1 MLYGSNKVNGVVLIK
16 KNTIPYSLIKNL
28 DDENSEFAMPAIFNI
43 GKNPI
48 YYYSLERLKEVLN
61 TIKKCIEPGDKITHD
76 DLKKQYKK
84 CSLGKQDLTTES
96 LLMPIPMGGKQ
107 HDLLSKI
114 HFENFLNNLPH
125 FFEENGEIMN
135 RRFVATNQ
143 KITARW
149 CATNVKKVGDKY
161 IMTEYGYITKKEAP
175 KTDDM
180 VAFTT
185 IVNELR
191 LSIDASGNCVLGKE
205 NATTIYKSVNLL
217 LKKKHHSSLI
227 KETVQDLLLDEDDAD
242 AVAVEKC
249 INVFSFLVG
258 VVKVDSSRSSRNFI
272 GEESNGLVS
281 QYVQLMPNKK
291 ISSVIRTKLHAWN
304 EQFADFHLDIS
315 TDLRGDIIVK
325 MWYFFIVEQLLFKM
339 LIDLKKVDATEIVKK
354 LEMIQKYKDEIKA
367 LAENNFKNT
376 NRDTYLKILKTFNKG
391 QSKITRWPLSPSN
404 AFPFQSKP
412 EQTLKYLQN
421 KTLQNKTDKIILD
434 TLAMHYKYF
443 LEIKKAPNASEYNN
457 VVDDAAASEYGDD
470 AASEYNNV
478 VDDAASEYNNVVDD
492 AASEYNNVNGN
503 ANDKNSVKLLSHFLY
518 RPYPSIQDEK
528 FYEKLHAK
536 KEFRQSGQ
544 SEKSEKTDKCE
555 KSEKSEKNAQNAF
568 QISPQQQW
576 VANYLSTGTPYNSL
590 LLYWGTGVGKTCAS
604 ISICEQ
610 NLAYYK
616 QNNKKILV
624 IATVGTME
632 NFKKELFNDAKD
644 LEEQKRKLPPGS
656 LQCSGN
662 RYYIAPR
669 KGRGQ
674 DALRKQTIMAKI
686 NEDYEF
692 IAHTSIKS
700 KFNELLHA
708 VNLDADK
715 LLDDKIP
722 LSETQLKRAHS
733 VISSYF
739 SGRLIVIDEIQNIRD
754 DAAEGKTQSKTAQLL
769 ESILTNSENIK
780 LVLMTATPMYD
791 KATEI
796 VYLLNLMLINDK
808 RPKIKESTYFKN
820 GNFRSNKQSEFMA
833 LLRGYVSYVR
843 GNNPETFPKYLVP
856 QPQKGLEIYTPAN
869 LATLTEQAK
878 NFTFVKCELSAS
890 QKKCLDSHKAN
901 KVLSGIP
908 TICCFMANNG
918 KSAADKSK
926 FDTLEKLQEYS
937 PKMRLLVKFI
947 KNEKSGIIFISANY
961 LDIAETVANVL
972 SYYGMTAYHK
982 EAPRLPPS
990 SDKQKHILKGNYAY
1004 LGAHMDVAQRQK
1016 LIDHVINTDANI
1028 SGGLIRVIIGTS
1040 VMDEGVDLKNV
1051 RQIHI
1056 LSPWFN
1062 FSRLDQIIGRGIRHC
1077 SHAALADK
1085 KDRNVTVF
1093 MYCSTNSERK
1103 GDEPFT
1109 SDEEL
1114 YKLSLEKDI
1123 EIKKVELMLRNAAVD
1138 CITNKRGNI
1147 YQGDADNTRNSA
1159 YTSMGKYS
1167 CAGGKGAAAAAAVA
1181 AVNTNT
1187 YQPLLHSKDTI
1198 NRYKNA
1204 IKALFKQQFSYSLL
1218 RIIQLVLKQGKP
1230 TSEEKR
1236 NLYDALTLLFEPES
1250 LHDKH
1255 GRLGRLVFSEGFYH
1269 FQPAYLDHVGNLP
1282 DYYRRTKAPDAP
1294 KKAFLALEANANAAN
1309 SNSASAAPTAAA
1321 NTSTGILGMVYEH
1334 FAEMYVSEDSETVKK
1349 LNLTKEKDETFVA
1362 YANRILKISNNS
1374 GNLKANISYFMDR
1387 LKNKLVQKLIPDVLN
1402 NKCKKTTTPDMNI
1415 YEVIKKYIEDKTETE
1430 TDGLVV
1436 KWSSLAH
1443 FNKVDDNHYQV
1454 KKPLGI
1460 DMNQMKDKPPY
1471 GMLEVVKTTVK
1482 DTIQEIQENI
1492 VLRILNYTK
1501 SEKGKICSSIAA
1513 KRVVKT
1519 FNKVQLYELITNTT
1533 LAENLPNGKLMSI
1546 NDKQI
1551 ELALREKNRIF

>member
-1 MLYGSNKVNGVVLIK
+1 MAEQREIYGSNLVNGVVLIK

-28 DDENSEFAMPAIFNI
+28 DDENKEFAMPAIFNV
-43 GKNPI
+43 GKDPI
-48 YYYSLERLKEVLN
+48 YYYSLERLKQILN
-61 TIKKCIEPGDKITHD
+61 TIKNCIKPEDKITHD
-76 DLKKQYKK
+76 KLKEHYKK

-96 LLMPIPMGGKQ
+96 LLMKMPMVGKQ

-114 HFENFLNNLPH
+114 HFENFQNNLAY

-143 KITARW
+143 KITALW
-149 CATNVKKVGDKY
+149 CPTDYKKVGNKH
-161 IMTEYGYITKKEAP
+161 IMTQYGYITKKKVS
-175 KTDDM
+175 KTSDM
-180 VAFTT
+180 AFTI
-185 IVNELR
+185 IVNKLK
-191 LSIDASGNCVLGKE
+191 LSMDASGNCVLGKE
-205 NATTIYKSVNLL
+205 NALEIYNNVNFL
-217 LKKKHHSSLI
+217 LKKKHHSSFI
-227 KETVQDLLLDEDDAD
+227 KETVQDLLLDEEDDD
-242 AVAVEKC
+242 DNGIEEKC
-249 INVFSFLVG
+249 RNAFFVLVG
-258 VVKVDSSRSSRNFI
+258 LAKVASSPIKYSF
-272 GEESNGLVS
+272 EKSNAQHG
-281 QYVQLMPNKK
+281 QYVQLMPDEK

-315 TDLRGDIIVK
+315 TTDLRGGDTTVK

-339 LIDLKKVDATEIVKK
+339 LMDLNSLNDAEIVKK
-354 LEMIQKYKDEIKA
+354 MEMIQKYKDKIKA
-367 LAENNFKNT
+367 LVENNFKKT
-376 NRDTYLKILKTFNKG
+376 NRDTYLKLIKTYKG
-391 QSKITRWPLSPSN
+391 QTEITDWPISPSN

-412 EQTLKYLQN
+412 EQKLKYLLN
-421 KTLQNKTDKIILD
+421 KKLQKKSDKIILN

-443 LEIKKAPNASEYNN
+443 LELKKAPNVDDGNAAISEYSDVDDGNAAISEYND
-457 VVDDAAASEYGDD
+457 VVDD
-470 AASEYNNV
+470 
-478 VDDAASEYNNVVDD
+478 
-492 AASEYNNVNGN
+492 NG
-503 ANDKNSVKLLSHFLY
+503 KNSVKLLSNFY
-518 RPYPSIQDEK
+518 RPYPSIQDK
-528 FYEKLHAK
+528 DFYKKLHAK
-536 KEFRQSGQ
+536 KEFRQSG
-544 SEKSEKTDKCE
+544 KREKTAADADKC
-555 KSEKSEKNAQNAF
+555 KKPGQNVF
-568 QISPQQQW
+568 QMSPQQQW

-644 LEEQKRKLPPGS
+644 LEEQKGNLPPGS

-674 DALRKQTIMAKI
+674 EALRKQTIMAKI

-715 LLDDKIP
+715 LLDKTP
-722 LSETQLKRAHS
+722 LSKKQLKMAHN

-754 DAAEGKTQSKTAQLL
+754 DAADGKTQSKTAQLL

-808 RPKIKESTYFKN
+808 RPTINETYFFRN
-820 GNFRSNKQSEFMA
+820 GNFKSNKQSEFMA

-843 GNNPETFPKYLVP
+843 GNNPETFPKRLAPEPEP
-856 QPQKGLEIYTPAN
+856 QIGLETYTPAN
-869 LATLTEQAK
+869 MATEELENQAK
-878 NFTFVKCELSAS
+878 NFSFVKCELSAS
-890 QKKCLDSHKAN
+890 QKKCLEGYDSS

-918 KSAADKSK
+918 KSAADKSN
-926 FDTLEKLQEYS
+926 FDTLKKLQEFS
-937 PKMRLLVKFI
+937 PKMSLLVKFI
-947 KNEKSGIIFISANY
+947 RNEKSGIIFISANY
-961 LDIAETVANVL
+961 LAIAETVANVL
-972 SYYGMTAYHK
+972 SYYGMKPYHK
-982 EAPRLPPS
+982 EAPRLARS
-990 SDKQKHILKGNYAY
+990 SDEKKHILQGNYAY
-1004 LGAHMDVAQRQK
+1004 LGTTMDVVQRQM
-1016 LIDHVINTDANI
+1016 LIDQVINTPENI
-1028 SGGLIRVIIGTS
+1028 SGSLIRVIIGTS

-1056 LSPWFN
+1056 LSPWYN

-1077 SHAALADK
+1077 SHQALKEQDQNA
-1085 KDRNVTVF
+1085 TVY
-1093 MYCSTNSERK
+1093 MYCSTNSKRE
-1103 GDEPFT
+1103 GNEDDDFT
-1109 SDEEL
+1109 SDERL
-1114 YKLSLEKDI
+1114 YKLSLTKDI

-1138 CITNKRGNI
+1138 CITNKKTNR
-1147 YQGDADNTRNSA
+1147 YQNEADNTRDSA
-1159 YTSMGKYS
+1159 YTKWEKYS
-1167 CAGGKGAAAAAAVA
+1167 CAGGEAVAAAA

-1218 RIIQLVLKQGKP
+1218 RLTQLVLTRGKP
-1230 TSEEKR
+1230 TPEEKQ
-1236 NLYDALTLLFEPES
+1236 NLYDALTLLFEHQS
-1250 LHDKH
+1250 LRDKH
-1255 GRLGRLVFSEGFYH
+1255 DRLGRLVFHEGFYH

-1294 KKAFLALEANANAAN
+1294 KKAFLAFNANAAN
-1309 SNSASAAPTAAA
+1309 NNSATTTTKTAVAPAAA
-1321 NTSTGILGMVYEH
+1321 NTSDKTLDLVYED
-1334 FAEMYVSEDSETVKK
+1334 FAKMYITEDLETVKK
-1349 LNLTKEKDETFVA
+1349 LNKDETYVA
-1362 YANRILKISNNS
+1362 YANEILKEKNNS
-1374 GNLKANISYFMDR
+1374 GRVKLKANISFFMDR

-1402 NKCKKTTTPDMNI
+1402 KCKNTKTGNTDKDMNI
-1415 YEVIKKYIEDKTETE
+1415 YKVMKEYIQSKTSKTNK
-1430 TDGLVV
+1430 LVV
-1436 KWSSLAH
+1436 EWSSLAH
-1443 FNKVDDNHYQV
+1443 FHFKEEDNKYHV
-1454 KKPLGI
+1454 KIPPAI
-1460 DMNQMKDKPPY
+1460 EMINDKQPY
-1471 GMLEVVKTTVK
+1471 GMLEVVKITVN
-1482 DTIQEIQENI
+1482 DTNQTIQENI
-1492 VLRILNYTK
+1492 KLRILNYTESK
-1501 SEKGKICSSIAA
+1501 VGIMCSSIPA
-1513 KRVVKT
+1513 KRGVKK
-1519 FNKVQLYELITNTT
+1519 FNKVGLYELITSDK
-1533 LAENLPNGKLMSI
+1533 LDEKLPNGKVMSI